1 MHRRKLAAWLLLFG
15 VGLTG
20 CAKRC
25 SEAPAPLHLATAQPP
40 LPARSAQQTTIDDP
54 FALPRFP
61 TPAVYV
67 ALLRWRESRRQK
79 SENAGREIV
88 HRVELVDSD
97 GGTGHDV
104 VVREELGSGQA
115 CSASLWLIV
124 VPWNSPAPGADASID
139 VLPDRRL
146 GADCCAQARCPQR
159 PATGWMVQ
167 LVASVRQRDLTGA
180 RALVDPQEGLDV
192 EIVCSGEGCPV
203 GGEGEET
210 THHRRDEVD
219 LRVLSEAVG
228 ISLESDELS
237 CEESAADRFTCW
249 AHGGGYEATF
259 DWKRK
264 ADRAYLV
271 RARAHGH

>member
-1 MHRRKLAAWLLLFG
+1 MHRRKLAAWLVLFG

-25 SEAPAPLHLATAQPP
+25 SEAPAPLHPATSPQP
-40 LPARSAQQTTIDDP
+40 TTIEDP

-61 TPAVYV
+61 TPAVHT

-79 SENAGREIV
+79 GENAGREVV
-88 HRVELVDSD
+88 HRVELVDSH
-97 GGTGHDV
+97 GGIGHDV
-104 VVREELGSGQA
+104 VVGEELGAGQA

-124 VPWNSPAPGADASID
+124 VPWNSPAPSADASVD
-139 VLPDRRL
+139 VLPDKQL

-159 PATGWMVQ
+159 PATGWMVR
-167 LVASVRQRDLTGA
+167 LLASVQQRDLTRA
-180 RALVDPQEGLDV
+180 RELLDPQEGLDV
-192 EIVCSGEGCPV
+192 EIVCSGDGCAV

-219 LRVLSEAVG
+219 LRVLREAVG
-228 ISLESDELS
+228 VSLESDELS

-249 AHGGGYEATF
+249 AHGGGYEGTF

-264 ADRAYLV
+264 GERAYLV